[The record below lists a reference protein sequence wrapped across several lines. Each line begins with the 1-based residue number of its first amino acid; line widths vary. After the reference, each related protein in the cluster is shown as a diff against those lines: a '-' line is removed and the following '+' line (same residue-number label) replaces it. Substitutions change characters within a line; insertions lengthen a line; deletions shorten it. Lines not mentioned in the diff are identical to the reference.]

1 MKNII
6 SSARLLEAR
15 RAREVDQARDALRHQ
30 AQQIATL
37 ASRLDERFVEAVS
50 LLESVEGHV
59 VVAGVGKSGQIG
71 RKLAS
76 TLSSTGT
83 PAFFVNAAEAA
94 HGDLGMIT
102 PKDAVILISYSG
114 KTEEV
119 LRMIPHINR
128 IGAPSVAL
136 VGNQNSP
143 LARSCDVVL
152 DVSVDREACPNN
164 LAPTTSS
171 LATLAMGDALAMSLA
186 RRQRFTSNEFG
197 QLHPGG
203 SLGDKLSR
211 RVGEVMRRRS
221 ARVPGWDLPIVS
233 ATASVTDCLLTMTE
247 GRLGLVLVMDGNRL
261 LGILTDGDLRR
272 CLQEHG
278 GQLQGL
284 DVQRVMTP
292 NPLTIGED
300 VLLGDAYELMIAEK
314 VTALVVVDEG
324 GAVSGVVQVFDVE

>member
-1 MKNII
+1 M
-6 SSARLLEAR
+6 RQ
-15 RAREVDQARDALRHQ
+15 QAE
-30 AQQIATL
+30 QITSV

-50 LLESVEGHV
+50 LLQHTRGRV
-59 VVAGVGKSGQIG
+59 VVAGVGKSGQVG
-71 RKLAS
+71 CKLAS

-102 PKDAVILISYSG
+102 EDDTVILISYSG

-119 LRMIPHINR
+119 LRMLPR
-128 IGAPSVAL
+128 LRDIGATTIAL

-143 LARSCDVVL
+143 LGRSCNIAL

-171 LATLAMGDALAMSLA
+171 LATLAMGDALAVALM
-186 RRQRFTSNEFG
+186 RRRRFGAHDFA

-203 SLGDKLSR
+203 SLGDRLSR

-221 ARVPGWDLPIVS
+221 TRVPGWDLPIVS
-233 ATASVTDCLLTMTE
+233 PASSVTDCLLAMTE
-247 GRLGLVLVMDGNRL
+247 GRLGLVLVMEDNRL

-272 CLQEHG
+272 SLHRHG

-284 DVQRVMTP
+284 DVRRVMTP
-292 NPLTIGED
+292 NPMTVGED
-300 VLLGDAYELMIAEK
+300 VLLGDAYELMIKEK
-314 VTALVVVDEG
+314 VTALVVVDHAG
-324 GAVSGVVQVFDVE
+324 DVSGVVQVFDVE

>member
-15 RAREVDQARDALRHQ
+15 RAREVDQARDALTHQ
-30 AQQIATL
+30 AEQIATL

-50 LLESVEGHV
+50 LLDGVEGHV

-102 PKDAVILISYSG
+102 RKDAVILISYSG

-119 LRMIPHINR
+119 LRMLPHLR
-128 IGAPSVAL
+128 AVGARSVAL

-152 DVSVDREACPNN
+152 DVSVEREACPNN
-164 LAPTTSS
+164 LAPTTSA
-171 LATLAMGDALAMSLA
+171 LATLAMGDALAMALM
-186 RRQRFTSNEFG
+186 RRQRFSSNDFA

-203 SLGDKLSR
+203 SLGDKLCR

-233 ATASVTDCLLTMTE
+233 PDAGVTDCLLKMTE
-247 GRLGLVLVMDGNRL
+247 GRLGLVIVMDGNRL

-272 CLQEHG
+272 SLQQHG

-284 DVQRVMTP
+284 DVSRVMTP

-314 VTALVVVDEG
+314 VTALVVVDDA